1 MTASEAAGLALP
13 TPVVRAMDVDA
24 YLRRIGY
31 AGSTSATVET
41 LAGIAYH
48 HALAIPFENL
58 AVIVSGAPPLELPAL
73 EAKLVRA
80 RRGGYCYEQ
89 NGLLSAAL
97 ASLGFDVMPLAARVR
112 YGVPASTETPR
123 SHMTLRVDVQGRRM
137 LVDAGFGGLT
147 FTAPVCI
154 DDDGVQQTP
163 HEPVRIVRVGDDH
176 VLRADV
182 RGAWADVYRFDFSR
196 QLPVDFAQQNWHTA
210 TRPGALFAHNLVVA
224 RPTPRGRHTL
234 FNRTLTS
241 RSRDGERVQRTVE
254 TARALRD
261 VLRDVFDLEL
271 DAREIDAAWDVSGRG
286 QPPGALFA

>member
-1 MTASEAAGLALP
+1 MTAGEPGAALHRPLAL
-13 TPVVRAMDVDA
+13 AMDVDA
-24 YLRRIGY
+24 YFRRIGY
-31 AGSTSATVET
+31 TGSTSATLET
-41 LAGIAYH
+41 LAGIAFH

-58 AVIVSGAPPLELPAL
+58 SVIVSGAPDLELPAL
-73 EAKLVRA
+73 EAKLVRG

-112 YGVPASTETPR
+112 RGVPASTETPR
-123 SHMTLRVDVQGRRM
+123 SHMTLCVDVQGRRM

-147 FTAPVCI
+147 LTAPVCI
-154 DDDGVQQTP
+154 DDEGVQQTP

-176 VLRADV
+176 MLRADV
-182 RGAWADVYRFDFSR
+182 RGAWIDLYRFDFSR

-224 RPTPRGRHTL
+224 RPTPLGRHTL
-234 FNRTLTS
+234 FNRTLTWHTL
-241 RSRDGERVQRTVE
+241 DGQRVQRTIG

-261 VLRDVFDLEL
+261 ALRDVFDLEPST
-271 DAREIDAAWDVSGRG
+271 REIDAAWDVSGRG
-286 QPPGALFA
+286 QPPGLLFA